1 MSSSNE
7 IPISRSQSTLHFL
20 PCTGELGDCFS
31 ASAWGTCLSRSQ
43 SRNIYSTVRYLRLK
57 KFNVRQTV
65 PTNSIFK
72 LPVVFQS
79 CLTLCN
85 PMDYSTPDFHVLHYL
100 PEFAQTHVHWVSDAI
115 QPSHPL
121 SSPSPAFNLS
131 QHQSLIKWV
140 SSSHQVAKV
149 LELQLQHQSFQCI
162 IRVNFLLFWWVWSPC
177 CPRDSQES
185 SPAQKFESI
194 NPSAFSLLYGPTL
207 TSVHDYWKNHGF
219 DFTWSKMLMFW
230 KFISN
235 KLRR

>member
-1 MSSSNE
+1 
-7 IPISRSQSTLHFL
+7 
-20 PCTGELGDCFS
+20 
-31 ASAWGTCLSRSQ
+31 
-43 SRNIYSTVRYLRLK
+43 
-57 KFNVRQTV
+57 
-65 PTNSIFK
+65 
-72 LPVVFQS
+72 
-79 CLTLCN
+79 
-85 PMDYSTPDFHVLHYL
+85 MDYSTPDFHVLHYL

-115 QPSHPL
+115 QPFHPL

-149 LELQLQHQSFQCI
+149 LELHLQHQSFQWI

-185 SPAQKFESI
+185 SPAPKLESI

-219 DFTWSKMLMFW
+219 DFTRSKCWCFENSFLINGGGSFQSPACQ
-230 KFISN
+230 KCVCC
-235 KLRR
+235 LGRRGMAPVVGFCGPHVQGNSSCEWPGAVHKCTL